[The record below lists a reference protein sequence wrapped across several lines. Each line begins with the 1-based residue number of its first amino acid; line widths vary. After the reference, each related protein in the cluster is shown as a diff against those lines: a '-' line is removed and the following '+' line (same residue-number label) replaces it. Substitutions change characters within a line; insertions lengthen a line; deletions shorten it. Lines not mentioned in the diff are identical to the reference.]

1 MYEHE
6 FAIHTGR
13 YLLQP
18 YSKIIEFYTLSS
30 FRLID
35 SSVVVISYN
44 YICSI
49 QLKFHSKLIAKHVGA
64 YNMQCIIT

>member
-6 FAIHTGR
+6 FAIHTSG

-30 FRLID
+30 FRFT
-35 SSVVVISYN
+35 N
-44 YICSI
+44 
-49 QLKFHSKLIAKHVGA
+49 KLTAL
-64 YNMQCIIT
+64 